1 MNGMHREHLEIV
13 KDLWSTTYIT
23 SGQFLGRYTQR
34 LLEIIWQDQTTLF
47 QLEGPAKFYSPLS
60 VEHFLKKSSI
70 ISMSRKG
77 LEEIGRECALIANIE
92 GLQCS

>member
-1 MNGMHREHLEIV
+1 
-13 KDLWSTTYIT
+13 
-23 SGQFLGRYTQR
+23 
-34 LLEIIWQDQTTLF
+34 
-47 QLEGPAKFYSPLS
+47 SPLS

-92 GLQCS
+92 GLHAHKKSVTMRL